1 MAPAIY
7 RMNPEPDRWTL
18 PDWPST
24 LSWCRTRN
32 SQGIRCII
40 DVLGEYAS
48 TKETADEAMAA
59 YLDCITQIHDEKLKA
74 SISIKLSS
82 VGAMFDPDLALKNA
96 LDLAKEALS
105 KNVGFEIAM
114 EGKQS
119 IDLTIKV
126 TKACAAAGSP
136 LTMTLQAYLK
146 RTLDDLAGLQTIGN
160 VRYRLVKGAYV
171 GDDFTAHTIS
181 ESYMLLIEAL
191 TYLKRPFCVAT
202 HDPELLNW
210 MKRSGMID
218 TGRTEFSFL
227 KGLADNTK
235 LTFVEKGLI
244 VSEYVPFGKA
254 SGPYVARRMKY
265 LQDLERLNKS
275 PAP

>member
-1 MAPAIY
+1 
-7 RMNPEPDRWTL
+7 MNQEPDRWTL

-24 LSWCRTRN
+24 LSWCQTRN

-48 TKETADEAMAA
+48 TKQTAEKAMSA
-59 YLDCITQIHDEKLKA
+59 YVDCIGQIHDEKLKA

-82 VGAMFDPDLALKNA
+82 LGAMFDPDLAMKNA
-96 LDLAKEALS
+96 MDLAKEALRQD
-105 KNVGFEIAM
+105 VGFEIDM

-126 TKACAAAGSP
+126 TKGCAAAGTP
-136 LTMTLQAYLK
+136 VTMTLQAYLK
-146 RTLDDLAGLQTIGN
+146 RTLDDLDELQAIDN

-171 GDDFTAHTIS
+171 GDDFTAHMIS
-181 ESYMLLIEAL
+181 ESYKLLIEAL
-191 TYLKRPFCVAT
+191 TYLKRPFCIAT
-202 HDPELLNW
+202 HDPELLEW
-210 MKRSGMID
+210 MRLTRIID

-227 KGLADNTK
+227 KGLADKTK
-235 LTFVEKGLI
+235 LAFVEKNLN
-244 VSEYVPFGKA
+244 VSEYVPFGME
-254 SGPYVARRMKY
+254 SGPYIARRMKY